1 MDGGI
6 LCSEI
11 FLKAL
16 DMGFKVIG
24 RLNPVM
30 NVIFQGVNLPLAKLR
45 NKTRGLSS
53 IIVKIPKYNNA
64 TVKLLFHNTDQE
76 NRVILSSDTSLAD
89 WEILEHYRKRNFIET
104 YFKAVKQ
111 NFGLK
116 AQVFSS
122 SSFQKHVELVQ
133 LAFTAWMIANFY
145 RSVKD
150 QLSLRDFLE
159 EIKSNYSTQSV
170 RISSASNF
178 SFLFLLPRFFNS
190 KCIS

>member
-1 MDGGI
+1 
-6 LCSEI
+6 
-11 FLKAL
+11 
-16 DMGFKVIG
+16 MGFKVIG

-178 SFLFLLPRFFNS
+178 SILFLLPRFFNS